1 MFELK
6 RNELIKTIVD
16 KNGKEVQI
24 KKAIEELDELK
35 SEMINVQDGN
45 ENVRNIMQEVVDV
58 SVIIKEL
65 IYIYD
70 FDMDMLGA
78 LLDYKLLRTLYEMRQ
93 KELKGE

>member
-16 KNGKEVQI
+16 TNGKEVQI

-35 SEMINVQDGN
+35 SELINVQDGN
-45 ENVRNIMQEVVDV
+45 DNVRNIMEEVVDV

-70 FDMDMLGA
+70 FDLDMLDA
-78 LLDYKLLRTLYEMRQ
+78 LLDYKLLRTLYEMRRN
-93 KELKGE
+93 ES

>member
-1 MFELK
+1 M
-6 RNELIKTIVD
+6 RDDLIKTIVD

-45 ENVRNIMQEVVDV
+45 DNVRNIMQEVVDV

-70 FDMDMLGA
+70 FDLEMLSA
-78 LLDYKLLRTLYEMRQ
+78 LSDYKLLRTLYEMRQ
-93 KELKGE
+93 NEKESKE

>member
-24 KKAIEELDELK
+24 RKAIEELDELK